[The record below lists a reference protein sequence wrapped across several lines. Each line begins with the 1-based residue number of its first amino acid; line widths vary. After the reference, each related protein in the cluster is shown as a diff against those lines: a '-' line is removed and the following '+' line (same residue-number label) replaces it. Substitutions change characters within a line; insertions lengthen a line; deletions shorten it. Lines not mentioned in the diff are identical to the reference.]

1 MRFKGYFC
9 YMSDS
14 DQQTKVSSSPLS
26 IKNYRYYLAARFSYT
41 FAMQMVVFEIAIYI
55 YELTNN
61 KLSLG
66 ILGLSEVI
74 PAITL
79 ALYAGHIIDISD
91 KRTILFRNAFF
102 YLIVV
107 TGLTLVVSAK
117 ARQMLGITAV
127 EYIIYGLIFCTGVLR
142 AFNGPAQQSIVAQ
155 LVPKAILPKAITV
168 GGTAWQSA
176 AVSGPILAGIAIQH
190 IGIVNTFWIAVFF
203 LGVSLFAFSQIPKL
217 PVTHTKLNQR
227 TWESVKEGLQYV
239 WKTKTLLGAQ
249 SVDMFAVL
257 FGGATAMLPV
267 IGKDILHVAPA
278 AIGVLKAAQ
287 GVGTIFVLFWLSR
300 FPFKKD
306 QGKIMLI
313 CVALYGLMIIILG
326 LSTSFWLS
334 LGVLLFAGVCDGIS
348 VITRSTI
355 LQLFVP
361 DEMRGRVSSVNSMFI
376 NSSNELGE
384 FESGV
389 TAKYMGTVPSII
401 FGGCMTILVVAIAW
415 VKAPTLRKMKY

>member
-1 MRFKGYFC
+1 MI
-9 YMSDS
+9 DT
-14 DQQTKVSSSPLS
+14 DPQEPVPVSPLS
-26 IKNYRYYLAARFSYT
+26 IRNYRFYMAARFCFT
-41 FAMQMVVFEIAIYI
+41 FAMQMVVFGIAIYM
-55 YELTNN
+55 YELTGN

-74 PAITL
+74 PAISL
-79 ALYAGHIIDISD
+79 ALYAGHVIDSSD

-102 YLIVV
+102 YIFIIGALIYIVSPKAV
-107 TGLTLVVSAK
+107 T
-117 ARQMLGITAV
+117 QMGATAV
-127 EYIIYGLIFCTGVLR
+127 EYSIYFLIFCTGVLR

-155 LVPKAILPKAITV
+155 LVPKAILPKAITI

-176 AVSGPILAGIAIQH
+176 AVSAPILCGIAITH
-190 IGIVNTFWIAVFF
+190 IGIVYTFSAALVFM
-203 LGVSLFAFSQIPKL
+203 VAAFITFGQIPKL

-239 WKTKTLLGAQ
+239 WNTKTLLSAQ
-249 SVDMFAVL
+249 SLDMFAVL
-257 FGGATAMLPV
+257 FGGATALLPV
-267 IGKDILHVAPA
+267 IGKDILHINPA
-278 AIGVLKAAQ
+278 EIGVLKAAQ
-287 GVGTIFVLFWLSR
+287 GIGTIFILFWLSR
-300 FPFKKD
+300 YPFKKN
-306 QGKIMLI
+306 QGKVMMV

-326 LSTSFWLS
+326 LSTSFWLT

-361 DEMRGRVSSVNSMFI
+361 DDMRGRVSAVNSMFI

-389 TAKYMGTVPSII
+389 TARYMGTVPSII
-401 FGGCMTILVVAIAW
+401 FGGCMTILVVGIAW
-415 VKAPTLRKMKY
+415 FKAPTLRKMSYKA